1 MKDRKLDHRPC
12 ILIGAGGHA
21 KVLVDCL
28 LRQDVPILGFLECN
42 AALHGTRVCGLPVL
56 GGDAELARH
65 APGTVLLVNAVGSVS
80 SLASRRSVFEA
91 LKQKGYEF
99 LTIMHPSVVLG
110 AGVRLAEGT
119 QVMAGAIIQPDVTVG
134 KNSIV
139 NSGALIDH
147 DTVIGS
153 HVHVSPG
160 CVLSGGIRVGDGTH
174 VGAGATVI
182 QGISIGALCLVAAG
196 SVVIRDVPDGAEV
209 MGVPAAERR
218 R

>member
-1 MKDRKLDHRPC
+1 V
-12 ILIGAGGHA
+12 IGAGGHA

-28 LRQDVPILGFLECN
+28 LRQGIRTLGFIERN
-42 AALHGTRVCGLPVL
+42 AELRGTRVCGLPVL
-56 GGDAELARH
+56 GGEAELASH
-65 APGTVLLVNAVGSVS
+65 APDTVLLVNAVGSTRT
-80 SLASRRSVFEA
+80 LASRRAVFES

-99 LTIMHPSVVLG
+99 LTIVHPSVVLG
-110 AGVRLAEGT
+110 AGVGLAEGA
-119 QVMAGAIIQPDVTVG
+119 QVMAGAILQPDVTVG

-139 NSGALIDH
+139 NTGALIDH

-174 VGAGATVI
+174 LGAGATVI
-182 QGISIGALCLVAAG
+182 QGISIGARCLVAAG
-196 SVVIRDVPDGAEV
+196 SVVIRDVPDDAEV